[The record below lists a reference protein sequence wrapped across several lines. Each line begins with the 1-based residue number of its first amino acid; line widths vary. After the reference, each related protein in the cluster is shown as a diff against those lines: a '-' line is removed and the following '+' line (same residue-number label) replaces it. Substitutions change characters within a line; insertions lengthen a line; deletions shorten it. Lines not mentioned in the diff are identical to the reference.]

1 MTLKE
6 GLNLMKSLL
15 MMLNECYIKS
25 KEFVPIPNLEE
36 GAPERTEHPSAV
48 TQAR

>member
-15 MMLNECYIKS
+15 MMLNKCYVKS
-25 KEFVPIPNLEE
+25 KEFALIPNLEE
-36 GAPERTEHPSAV
+36 GA
-48 TQAR
+48 Q